1 LKAEDIPKF
10 TQCLLVL
17 GEVFNE
23 QVSELRMEA
32 YRAALSGY
40 ELSAIESAINRA
52 IGTLK
57 FFPKPAE
64 LIELME
70 GSHDDRAGQA
80 WRVFLEAVSDGGD
93 ASVKFLDPA
102 AATAVDVTFGGY
114 LQAARTIREAD
125 EPMVAHYRKNFMQ
138 AYQTARKFPR
148 QVETYRAGNFEFQ
161 NSGGGAW
168 SLRMTTY
175 LSPVRL
181 IGLRE
186 VKEVRLPFDAQT
198 GKLTDDARLMIDAAT
213 TAEGA
218 QQLLAAAITRA
229 PKMLPAPASESLSH
243 NEATRFLKAVEDQ
256 TGESSL
262 KVMPAIEETE
272 EEYQARV
279 RKYREALLA
288 SAREV
293 AA

>member
-1 LKAEDIPKF
+1 MRTEDFLKF
-10 TQCLLVL
+10 TEYLLTL
-17 GEVFNE
+17 GEVFGE
-23 QVSELRMEA
+23 QISELRLEA
-32 YRAALSGY
+32 YRAALDGY
-40 ELSAIESAINRA
+40 ELPAIESAMRRA
-52 IGTLK
+52 TATLK

-80 WRVFLEAVSDGGD
+80 WHVLLDAVSDGGN

-102 AATAVDVTFGGY
+102 AAAAMHVTFGGY

-125 EPMVAHYRKNFMQ
+125 EQMIAHYRKNYMQ

-148 QVETYRAGNFEFQ
+148 EVETYRAGVFELH
-161 NSGGGAW
+161 NSAGGTW
-168 SLRMTTY
+168 TQRMQSY

-186 VKEVRLPFDAQT
+186 VKEVRLPFDSQT
-198 GKLTDDARLMIDAAT
+198 GKLTGDAKLMLDAAT
-213 TAEGA
+213 TTEGA
-218 QQLLAAAITRA
+218 QRLLAAGATRA
-229 PKMLPAPASESLSH
+229 PKLLSAPASEPLSH
-243 NEATRFLKAVEDQ
+243 QEARRFLKAVEAE
-256 TGESSL
+256 TNEAAM
-262 KVMPAIEETE
+262 KVMPAAEETE

-279 RKYREALLA
+279 RRYREGLG
-288 SAREV
+288 V

>member
-17 GEVFNE
+17 GEVFSE
-23 QVSELRMEA
+23 QISEIRLEA
-32 YRAALSGY
+32 YRVALDGY
-40 ELSAIESAINRA
+40 ELSAIEGAINRA
-52 IGTLK
+52 IGSAK

-80 WRVFLEAVSDGGD
+80 WRVLLDATSDGGN

-102 AATAVDVTFGGY
+102 AAVAVDVTFGGY
-114 LQAARTIREAD
+114 LPAARMLREAD
-125 EPMVAHYRKNFMQ
+125 QPMVAHYRKSYMQ

-148 QVETYRAGNFEFQ
+148 QVETYRAGLFEFA
-161 NSGGGAW
+161 NMGGGGWAER
-168 SLRMTTY
+168 LTEYTN
-175 LSPVRL
+175 PVRL

-198 GKLTDDARLMIDAAT
+198 GKLTESARLMIEAAKT
-213 TAEGA
+213 EEGA
-218 QQLLAAAITRA
+218 RALLTAAVTRA
-229 PKMLPAPASESLSH
+229 PKMLPAAPAGPLSH
-243 NEATRFLKAVEDQ
+243 REAMAVLGQVEAQTGTKLLKA
-256 TGESSL
+256 
-262 KVMPAIEETE
+262 MPEREETE

-288 SAREV
+288 SAQEV

>member
-1 LKAEDIPKF
+1 MKAENIPKF

-17 GEVFNE
+17 GEVFSE
-23 QVSELRMEA
+23 QISELRLEA
-32 YRAALSGY
+32 YRMALDGY
-40 ELSAIESAINRA
+40 ELSAIESAMNRA

-80 WRVFLEAVSDGGD
+80 WHVLLDAVSDGGN

-102 AATAVDVTFGGY
+102 AAVAMDVTFGGY

-125 EPMVAHYRKNFMQ
+125 EPMIAHYRKNYVQ

-148 QVETYRAGNFEFQ
+148 QVETYRAGVFEFQ
-161 NSGGGAW
+161 NSAGGTW
-168 SLRMTTY
+168 TQRMQSY

-198 GKLTDDARLMIDAAT
+198 GKLTGDAKLMLDAAT
-213 TAEGA
+213 TTEGA
-218 QQLLAAAITRA
+218 QKLLATGMTRA
-229 PKMLPAPASESLSH
+229 PKLLSAPAVEPLSH
-243 NEATRFLKAVEDQ
+243 QEARQFLKAVE
-256 TGESSL
+256 TETSETPIRA
-262 KVMPAIEETE
+262 MPAAEETE

-279 RKYREALLA
+279 RRYREGLG
-288 SAREV
+288 V